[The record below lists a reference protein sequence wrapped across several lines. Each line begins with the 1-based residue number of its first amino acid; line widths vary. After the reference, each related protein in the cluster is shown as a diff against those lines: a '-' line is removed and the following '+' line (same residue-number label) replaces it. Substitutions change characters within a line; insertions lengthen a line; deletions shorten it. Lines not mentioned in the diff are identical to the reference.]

1 MNKQQL
7 VTRRQAIKLKQLG
20 FHDKTCAYTCENAQD
35 SIIRLGMAWDY
46 NKRVINAA
54 TGKKGKPFISI
65 PTVYEA
71 FDWLVKRV
79 KGHYFEIAWLE
90 EQKYIAKNKYV
101 RYRKA
106 INMLIEA
113 YEKDQNQ
120 YS

>member
-20 FHDKTCAYTCENAQD
+20 FHDKTCAFAYENARD
-35 SIIRLGMAWDY
+35 SIIRLGMPWDY

-54 TGKKGKPFISI
+54 TGKKRKPFISI

-71 FDWLVKRV
+71 FDWLINRV
-79 KGHYFEIAWLE
+79 EGYYFEIAWLE
-90 EQKYIAKNKYV
+90 EQRYIAKNKYV

-106 INMLIEA
+106 INMLIEG
-113 YEKDQNQ
+113 YEKNQNQ
-120 YS
+120 HS